1 MREIRERLVALMR
14 RSHLDMKALS
24 KVMDELPP
32 TAGGEAPV
40 VVQQVR
46 RAMAAVAKGDHRF
59 KPFLRH
65 AVARL
70 IVLLEDMQ

>member
-1 MREIRERLVALMR
+1 MREFRERLVFLMR

-32 TAGGEAPV
+32 TPGGEALV
-40 VVQQVR
+40 VVQQIH

-59 KPFLRH
+59 RPFLRH

-70 IVLLEDMQ
+70 IVLLEE